1 MVWMLL
7 FPLLATLWTVVAWWA
22 VRYAQRY
29 TGALPHGVLQRSWP
43 LELGVAMPVTL
54 LLGTATLVVGT
65 YHKDTAFLV
74 TLPLGLVVFLVPAC
88 LTDLACHRLPNLLL
102 GAAAVWGSACAGLLI
117 FMVLTLTNFL
127 EAKARLDRHEPAV
140 TYSSFWDRPP
150 GQMLWASGVIIWPAV
165 VIGLIMWL
173 LSSLGTGLG
182 MGDVKLSTLLSAWLC
197 LSSWQAPF
205 VGLALGMV
213 LGGLA
218 SLVLVA
224 TRRATLRTAV
234 PLGPPLFLGAWLV
247 WAGTGLG

>member
-7 FPLLATLWTVVAWWA
+7 SPLLATLWTVVAWWA

-43 LELGVAMPVTL
+43 LEVGVAMPVTL

-65 YHKDTAFLV
+65 YHRDTAVLV

-102 GAAAVWGSACAGLLI
+102 GAAAAWGSACAGLLI

-127 EAKARLDRHEPAV
+127 EAKARLDRHEAV
-140 TYSSFWDRPP
+140 THSSFWDRPP

-165 VIGLIMWL
+165 V
-173 LSSLGTGLG
+173 
-182 MGDVKLSTLLSAWLC
+182 SAWLC